1 MIINGNLGSGKI
13 GAALIAGSALAAC
26 LGACPVRAADRVV
39 PTASAPVAT
48 SWPPAGVSYYGDPA
62 RPDISGLWLGTMTGI
77 PGEPPAPNRGPA
89 DGRPQTFWAPWPL
102 PYTPAFQKIYD
113 ERQAALKQGKALGDI
128 SAKCLPFGLPMMLV
142 SKVYPDEI
150 VQTPG
155 QVTFFMNSTFPIVIW
170 TDGRG
175 HPADLKPT
183 YNGHSTGYWLG
194 DTLFVDTVGILPT
207 TPIDS
212 FRNPHGTDLH
222 IKWSIQKLGPDT
234 LHVHVTLLDPGAFTE
249 PATTTN
255 IWQRKTEP
263 RWQIL
268 DDSSCFENNEDAKDT
283 TPGEGFIKF

>member
-1 MIINGNLGSGKI
+1 MIALKQACAAVLAVTI
-13 GAALIAGSALAAC
+13 GASAIPAT
-26 LGACPVRAADRVV
+26 AADR
-39 PTASAPVAT
+39 APAAIATDPT
-48 SWPPAGVSYYGDPA
+48 SWPPPGVSYYGDPA

-89 DGRPQTFWAPWPL
+89 DGRPGTYWAPWPL
-102 PYTPAFQKIYD
+102 PYTPEYQKVYD
-113 ERQAALKQGKALGDI
+113 ERQAALKQGKQLGDI

-155 QVTFFMNSTFPIVIW
+155 QVTLFMNSTFPIVIW

-194 DTLFVDTVGILPT
+194 ETLFVDTVGIMPT

-212 FRNPHGTDLH
+212 FRNPHGPDLH
-222 IKWSIQKLGPDT
+222 IKWSIQKVGKDN
-234 LHVHVTLLDPGAFTE
+234 LHLHVTLFDPAAFTE
-249 PATTTN
+249 PVTTTN

-268 DDSSCFENNEDAKDT
+268 DDSSCFENNESNTT